1 MEEKPQN
8 ALSPEQQSA
17 WDIGVEAAHKALSS
31 SDKPIMMMD
40 ELPGLSMESDVE
52 AMGWNSI
59 WASDENKA
67 RFKNLKH

>member
-1 MEEKPQN
+1 
-8 ALSPEQQSA
+8 
-17 WDIGVEAAHKALSS
+17 
-31 SDKPIMMMD
+31 MMMD